1 MATTLTV
8 PPTTTPAPPPPPP
21 SSRLPPTAR
30 LAAGPSPT
38 AHLPRWLVNTAE
50 QPTFPWS
57 TSAVLLGALPL
68 CVRTPVGFPQLIQ
81 LPVFA
86 AIFGG
91 SGYMIRAGD
100 PVNGAGTTTAWSL
113 VYLFFNGRNALES
126 RRPGPIALSSL
137 VAAQAATFGYYYF
150 GQD

>member
-1 MATTLTV
+1 
-8 PPTTTPAPPPPPP
+8 PPTTAPTPTP
-21 SSRLPPTAR
+21 R

-38 AHLPRWLVNTAE
+38 AHLPRWLVQTAE

-57 TSAVLLGALPL
+57 TSAVL
-68 CVRTPVGFPQLIQ
+68 
-81 LPVFA
+81 
-86 AIFGG
+86 
-91 SGYMIRAGD
+91 YMIKAGD

-113 VYLFFNGRNALES
+113 VYLFFNGRKALAS

-137 VAAQAATFGYYYF
+137 VAAQAATYGYYYF

>member
-8 PPTTTPAPPPPPP
+8 PPTTAPTPAP
-21 SSRLPPTAR
+21 R

-38 AHLPRWLVNTAE
+38 AHLPRWLVQTAE

-68 CVRTPVGFPQLIQ
+68 VVRAPVGFPQLIQ

-91 SGYMIRAGD
+91 SGYMIKAGD

-113 VYLFFNGRNALES
+113 VYLFFNGRKALAS

-137 VAAQAATFGYYYF
+137 VAAQAATYGYYYF